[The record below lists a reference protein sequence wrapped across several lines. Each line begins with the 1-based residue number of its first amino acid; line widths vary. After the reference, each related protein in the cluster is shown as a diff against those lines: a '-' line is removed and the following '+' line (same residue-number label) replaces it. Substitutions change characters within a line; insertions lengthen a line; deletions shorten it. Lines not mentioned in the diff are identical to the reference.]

1 MKSDFSLIPF
11 SMRGSW
17 LAMGCIDA
25 ARAKSLGKDSG
36 TYLRTMRGAISGGR
50 EIFRMQL
57 IKGVKT
63 LETTEDLT
71 PSRLKIH
78 SSAGA
83 VEAVFVSPDR
93 LRLRGHGVGLRLEA
107 ETICYATLRVAGENR
122 WEANLMAQ
130 RTQLMLTCLQ
140 GQCRVAA
147 PWLGDVCKQIQFEIQ
162 PSDDGSWELEIED
175 FDTGWKPPRVA
186 VSIESAEERVRAEFM
201 EWLSG
206 FPKLAP
212 RCEEARQLAAYI
224 LWSAIVSPR
233 GHFRREAML
242 MSKNWMTNVWSW
254 DHCFNAIALVASQPD
269 LAWDQWAVMFDLQ
282 NPFGAL
288 PDCANDADMVWNFCK
303 PPVHG
308 WALREMRERGF
319 QLSAQKKK
327 QACAWLEKWTDWWM
341 TYRDEDADGLPQYNH
356 GNDSG
361 WDNAS
366 CFALGMP
373 IEGPDLAAFLVI
385 QMDVIADLCEET
397 GQAKKAI
404 TWRRRAD
411 ALLGCINDQLWTGA
425 AYLAPR
431 SGDHAVSDG
440 DSLVNFMPIVLGSRL
455 SKDQRAAL
463 VRGLSRFV
471 TAHGLATE
479 NPKSKYYTPDGYWR
493 GPVWAPSTFLI
504 FEGLKACGEND
515 LARKIAKRFCA
526 TCVQSGMAENFDA
539 LTGKGLRDRAYTW
552 TSGIFM
558 LMASESMDH
567 PA

>member
-1 MKSDFSLIPF
+1 
-11 SMRGSW
+11 
-17 LAMGCIDA
+17 
-25 ARAKSLGKDSG
+25 
-36 TYLRTMRGAISGGR
+36 
-50 EIFRMQL
+50 
-57 IKGVKT
+57 
-63 LETTEDLT
+63 
-71 PSRLKIH
+71 
-78 SSAGA
+78 
-83 VEAVFVSPDR
+83 
-93 LRLRGHGVGLRLEA
+93 
-107 ETICYATLRVAGENR
+107 
-122 WEANLMAQ
+122 
-130 RTQLMLTCLQ
+130 
-140 GQCRVAA
+140 
-147 PWLGDVCKQIQFEIQ
+147 LGDACKHIQFEIQ
-162 PSDDGSWELEIED
+162 PSGDGFWELEIED
-175 FDTGWKPPRVA
+175 FDTAWKPSQGA
-186 VSIESAEERVRAEFM
+186 ISIESAEKRVRAEFV

-206 FPKLAP
+206 FPKLAL
-212 RCEEARQLAAYI
+212 RYEEARQLAAYI
-224 LWSAIVSPR
+224 LWSAIVSLR

-308 WALREMRERGF
+308 WALREMRARGF
-319 QLSAQKKK
+319 HLTAQKKK

-385 QMDVIADLCEET
+385 QMDVIADLCDET
-397 GQAKKAI
+397 GQAKNAKI
-404 TWRRRAD
+404 WRRRAD
-411 ALLGCINDQLWTGA
+411 ELLDCINSQLWTGS

-455 SKDQRAAL
+455 SKDQRAVL
-463 VRGLSRFV
+463 VRGLNRFV

-479 NPKSKYYTPDGYWR
+479 NPKSKYYTADGYWR

-504 FEGLKACGEND
+504 VEGLKACGEQD

-526 TCVQSGMAENFDA
+526 TCSQSGMAENFDA
-539 LTGKGLRDRAYTW
+539 LTGEGLRDRAYTW

-558 LMASESMDH
+558 LMASESTPH